1 MFPWAMP
8 VGIAKRKKMEFAET
22 IRKQEHNENL
32 IIVDGLNI
40 AFRWRYKR
48 VPYYTNDYVRTVE
61 SLAKSYNCGNMII
74 LADGGSTYRKN
85 IYPEYKGNRKDKYDT
100 QTETEKKEFEQF
112 LGEFANAFKKLKSKG
127 YMVLK
132 NKGLEAD
139 DLAAWIV
146 GKKEEF
152 GIGDIWL
159 ISSDKDWD
167 LLIQDGV
174 SRFSTVTR
182 KEITI
187 DNWDEHYDVEPD
199 KYLTLKCLAGDTGD
213 NVPGIA
219 GIGPKRAVSLI
230 NDYGDL
236 YDIYN
241 SCPIDSKYKYIQSLN
256 ENADRLLLNAE
267 LMDLESYAEQA
278 IIESGMNLED
288 LSSDI
293 KGYLNGSN
301 N

>member
-1 MFPWAMP
+1 
-8 VGIAKRKKMEFAET
+8 MEFAET
-22 IRKQEHNENL
+22 LKKQEHNENL

-127 YMVLK
+127 YMVIK

-167 LLIQDGV
+167 LLIKDGV

-187 DNWDEHYDVEPD
+187 DNWEEHYDVEPD

-213 NVPGIA
+213 NIPGIA
-219 GIGPKRAVSLI
+219 GIGPKRAVSL
-230 NDYGDL
+230 L
-236 YDIYN
+236 
-241 SCPIDSKYKYIQSLN
+241 SLIHIS
-256 ENADRLLLNAE
+256 EPTRP
-267 LMDLESYAEQA
+267 Y
-278 IIESGMNLED
+278 
-288 LSSDI
+288 
-293 KGYLNGSN
+293 
-301 N
+301 